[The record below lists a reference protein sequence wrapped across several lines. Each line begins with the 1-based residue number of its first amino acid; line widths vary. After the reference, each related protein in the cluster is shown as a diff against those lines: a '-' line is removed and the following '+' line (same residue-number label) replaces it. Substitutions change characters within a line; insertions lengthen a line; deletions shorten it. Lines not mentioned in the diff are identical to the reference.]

1 MQSTDLRVVKTLK
14 QIDQALLTCLAEA
27 PFEKIT
33 VEQLCRAAL
42 INRSTFYKYYTSKY
56 DLMEQYLQRALDGFR
71 RQVDVAFVNA
81 TPETIH
87 NLLYQKNF
95 ENTLKFLHRHKA
107 EYTLLWSIPLE
118 ENVFG
123 RMVDLVHDA
132 ILETLPAG
140 REGPVSRTEESLQ
153 ETAKGAFIMRIAV
166 TYENGRIFQHF
177 GHTAQ
182 FKIYDVQDGK
192 IVSSQVLD
200 TNGSGHGALAGLL
213 AALQVEALICG
224 GIGGGARMA
233 LAQANIRLYGG
244 VSGDAD
250 AAAQALAEGRLTFD
264 PDAHCDHH
272 GHHHEEGHA
281 CGEQGCG
288 GHCGEH

>member
-1 MQSTDLRVVKTLK
+1 MQPTDLRVVKTLK

-95 ENTLKFLHRHKA
+95 KNTLKFLHRHKA

-140 REGPVSRTEESLQ
+140 REGPIPTP
-153 ETAKGAFIMRIAV
+153 
-166 TYENGRIFQHF
+166 
-177 GHTAQ
+177 
-182 FKIYDVQDGK
+182 
-192 IVSSQVLD
+192 
-200 TNGSGHGALAGLL
+200 
-213 AALQVEALICG
+213 ICMPG
-224 GIGGGARMA
+224 F
-233 LAQANIRLYGG
+233 LPP
-244 VSGDAD
+244 
-250 AAAQALAEGRLTFD
+250 T
-264 PDAHCDHH
+264 
-272 GHHHEEGHA
+272 
-281 CGEQGCG
+281 
-288 GHCGEH
+288 